1 MAINNTI
8 YPSQIHLAWRAD
20 WQWIGLKKTEYYTG
34 TGYWFWI
41 GKETTLLSN
50 SSPLWEDG
58 HPWVFGGRDCG
69 CVNITYSNRLLDRI
83 CTYSHMS
90 LCERDAE

>member
-8 YPSQIHLAWRAD
+8 YPSQIHLAWRAH
-20 WQWIGLKKTEYYTG
+20 WQWIGLKRYKYYSG
-34 TGYWFWI
+34 TYWYWI

-50 SSPLWEDG
+50 SLWEDG
-58 HPWVFGGRDCG
+58 RPWLPEYGGGDCG
-69 CVNITYSNRLLDRI
+69 CMYISLADRLLDCN
-83 CTYSHMS
+83 CTAYRCMS